1 MKLSDILK
9 KRNSVYD
16 ETELEY
22 DDETDSVKPEESGSL
37 DRAHEGGGALRMK
50 FLRPVGFDEVTVVA
64 DCLKSG
70 QAVVL
75 NLENV
80 ENTVAKR
87 MMDYL
92 AGALYALDG
101 KLERLA
107 RRAFLLAPYGVNISS
122 EDMAQLH
129 PEK

>member
-9 KRNSVYD
+9 KRNSIYD
-16 ETELEY
+16 ESEVEC
-22 DDETDSVKPEESGSL
+22 DDEAEGAQSEESGSPH
-37 DRAHEGGGALRMK
+37 RAHEGGGGLRMK
-50 FLRPVGFDEVTVVA
+50 FLRPLGFDEVTVVA